1 MLLTLESTQTMSS
14 LQNVMCNLQDV
25 IINCKL
31 LDLQISDVIDYTNF
45 KQSGIQ
51 MELEEF
57 SIQEITNELFYLYGP
72 QMNIKQLKM
81 QIDYRMEND
90 CNERLIIR
98 NDKHRLKQVLISMP
112 HHLLLPGSASI
123 PLLPASFSYLGF

>member
-1 MLLTLESTQTMSS
+1 M
-14 LQNVMCNLQDV
+14 

-98 NDKHRLKQVLISMP
+98 NDKHRLKQVLINLIGNSMKFTMQGSVKVIFSE
-112 HHLLLPGSASI
+112 LANQKDILEISVKDTGPGI
-123 PLLPASFSYLGF
+123 KQEVV